1 LSQLSTAS
9 SRRDRCDAVARGA
22 KLLAG
27 GCAPRGPPA
36 SLLVVYSL
44 SEAAAIVGVA
54 RRTIERLVARGEG
67 PAVIDLSPRRRGV
80 LETDLRVWLQ
90 RRRRSPPAK
99 PQSSLNP

>member
-1 LSQLSTAS
+1 MSQHSTAS
-9 SRRDRCDAVARGA
+9 SRRERRDAVARGA

-44 SEAAAIVGVA
+44 NEAAAIVGVA
-54 RRTIERLVARGEG
+54 RRTIERLVARGQG

-80 LETDLRVWLQ
+80 LETDLISWLRK
-90 RRRRSPPAK
+90 RRRTGRVHREPGA
-99 PQSSLNP
+99 

>member
-1 LSQLSTAS
+1 LSQQSTAS
-9 SRRDRCDAVARGA
+9 SRRERRDAVARGA

-27 GCAPRGPPA
+27 GCVPRCHPPT

-80 LETDLRVWLQ
+80 LESDLISWLRKSRRTGRVH
-90 RRRRSPPAK
+90 REFSA
-99 PQSSLNP
+99 

>member
-1 LSQLSTAS
+1 M
-9 SRRDRCDAVARGA
+9 
-22 KLLAG
+22 AG

-80 LETDLRVWLQ
+80 LETDLISWLCK
-90 RRRRSPPAK
+90 RRRTARVRRELSA
-99 PQSSLNP
+99 